1 MTIEA
6 NLVPTGRRYR
16 LRSLEERERAF
27 RAALRH
33 TRLVGILRKVL
44 PVLAVLVLAC
54 YFISTRLSVSVGDLT
69 ASISGVEI
77 ADGNLRMTNPKLKG
91 NDKNNGVYVVSAD
104 YADQDVK
111 NPKVIKLHAIK
122 ADLSSKD
129 GGWSR
134 MEAVRGVFDSEAE
147 RLVMQEKITVATSS
161 GVSGELKHAT
171 LDMKNQ
177 TLRSHSPVHFELT
190 NGNVKA
196 NALTF
201 HSGEHT
207 LIFRGNVVVHLIKP
221 DDGDD
226 DKGGKGL
233 PLMPKAKALPPQ
245 AAGSTPEATAPEP
258 AVVPEATVA
267 EPQDGTS
274 SAEPMVPQ

>member
-1 MTIEA
+1 LRILAGKMTSEA
-6 NLVPTGRRYR
+6 NFVPSGRRYR
-16 LRSLEERERAF
+16 VRSVEERERAF
-27 RAALRH
+27 RSAERH

-54 YFISTRLSVSVGDLT
+54 YFISTQLSVSVGDLT
-69 ASISGVEI
+69 ASISGIEI

-91 NDKNNGVYVVSAD
+91 NDKKNGTYVVSAD

-111 NPKVIKLHAIK
+111 NTKVIKLHAIK
-122 ADLSSKD
+122 ADLSSAG

-134 MEAVRGVFDSEAE
+134 MEATRGVFNSETE

-161 GVSGELKHAT
+161 GVSGELKNAS

-177 TLRSHSPVHFELT
+177 TLRSHRPVHFELT

-207 LIFRGNVVVHLIKP
+207 LIFRGRVLVHLVKQ
-221 DDGDD
+221 DD
-226 DKGGKGL
+226 DKGGGL
-233 PLMPKAKALPPQ
+233 FARTPKARALPPQ
-245 AAGSTPEATAPEP
+245 AAGSTPEATMAPQAGASP
-258 AVVPEATVA
+258 A
-267 EPQDGTS
+267 EPV
-274 SAEPMVPQ
+274 EPQ

>member
-1 MTIEA
+1 MASEA
-6 NLVPTGRRYR
+6 NIVPSGRRYR
-16 LRSLEERERAF
+16 VRTAEERERAF
-27 RAALRH
+27 RSAERH
-33 TRLVGILRKVL
+33 TRVVGILRKVL

-54 YFISTRLSVSVGDLT
+54 YFISSRLSISVGDLT

-91 NDKNNGVYVVSAD
+91 NDKTNGTYVVSAD

-122 ADLSSKD
+122 ADLSSQS

-134 MEAVRGVFDSEAE
+134 MEATRGIFDSQAE
-147 RLVMQEKITVATSS
+147 RLVMQERITVATSS
-161 GVSGELKHAT
+161 GVNGELTHAT

-196 NALTF
+196 NALTLQ
-201 HSGEHT
+201 SSEHT
-207 LIFRGNVVVHLIKP
+207 LTFRGKVRVHLIKP
-221 DDGDD
+221 DTDD
-226 DKGGKGL
+226 AA
-233 PLMPKAKALPPQ
+233 AKALPRKPNAVALSPETTG
-245 AAGSTPEATAPEP
+245 AAPV
-258 AVVPEATVA
+258 AVGA
-267 EPQDGTS
+267 EPQVGDIPALP
-274 SAEPMVPQ
+274 AEPQ